1 METRE
6 YFEKVMQDYNQNRK
20 GRSLGK
26 YCKDEA
32 VDYDW
37 LIEFKK
43 SYRSNKLQSNEN
55 KKLGEGELI
64 ALTVEE
70 NFVPEQKNPAGW
82 QIERLIL
89 KSPSSIPRIT
99 ARLKYYIMI
108 SMVLSYTGSG
118 LMMISFSSLFSWRQL
133 AVIR

>member
-20 GRSLGK
+20 GRSLRK

-43 SYRSNKLQSNEN
+43 SYRSNQLQPNEN
-55 KKLGEGELI
+55 KKSGVIHQYSLRW
-64 ALTVEE
+64 VEW
-70 NFVPEQKNPAGW
+70 K
-82 QIERLIL
+82 IL
-89 KSPSSIPRIT
+89 
-99 ARLKYYIMI
+99 
-108 SMVLSYTGSG
+108 
-118 LMMISFSSLFSWRQL
+118 SLQPF
-133 AVIR
+133 

>member
-20 GRSLGK
+20 GRSLRK

-43 SYRSNKLQSNEN
+43 SYRSNQLQPNEN
-55 KKLGEGELI
+55 KKIGKPPI
-64 ALTVEE
+64 QRKVAWMKNTIFATV
-70 NFVPEQKNPAGW
+70 
-82 QIERLIL
+82 L
-89 KSPSSIPRIT
+89 KFT
-99 ARLKYYIMI
+99 
-108 SMVLSYTGSG
+108 
-118 LMMISFSSLFSWRQL
+118 
-133 AVIR
+133 